1 MQQRQ
6 VLIQSYME
14 HSNTPKEVY
23 SSIEI
28 HPDSDVHY
36 DESWLLLDMSHLKKL
51 VQMEIIFFIDNQCRH
66 HFLVILRHSSRRHI
80 LSFIL

>member
-51 VQMEIIFFIDNQCRH
+51 VQMEIIFLLITNADII
-66 HFLVILRHSSRRHI
+66 FLLYYGILPNDT
-80 LSFIL
+80 F